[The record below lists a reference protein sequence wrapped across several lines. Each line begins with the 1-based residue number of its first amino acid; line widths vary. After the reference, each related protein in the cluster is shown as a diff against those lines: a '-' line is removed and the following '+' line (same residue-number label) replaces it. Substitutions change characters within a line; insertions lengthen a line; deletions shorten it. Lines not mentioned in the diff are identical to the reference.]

1 MARWYQDGTN
11 LGVFGPKLGD
21 DNYQVRD
28 LVTEKLRITK
38 AANFYYNEWKRV
50 FDGHNLTPY
59 VCVGDHMNQVMIIP
73 GKSFRQTDAF
83 LVKRN
88 GRETVLKYREL
99 FAQHFC

>member
-59 VCVGDHMNQVMIIP
+59 VCVGDHMN
-73 GKSFRQTDAF
+73 
-83 LVKRN
+83 
-88 GRETVLKYREL
+88 
-99 FAQHFC
+99 